1 MTGRQPSPPSTLS
14 RVLSLSAE
22 NLWSRS
28 CSFEIN
34 TSLNT
39 SCVMVQFPWETLRVI
54 QPDSQSVIADSQEV
68 EVWASWPNSEINLD
82 LAHPGEKLQAGKY

>member
-1 MTGRQPSPPSTLS
+1 
-14 RVLSLSAE
+14 
-22 NLWSRS
+22 
-28 CSFEIN
+28 
-34 TSLNT
+34 
-39 SCVMVQFPWETLRVI
+39 MVQFPWETLRVI